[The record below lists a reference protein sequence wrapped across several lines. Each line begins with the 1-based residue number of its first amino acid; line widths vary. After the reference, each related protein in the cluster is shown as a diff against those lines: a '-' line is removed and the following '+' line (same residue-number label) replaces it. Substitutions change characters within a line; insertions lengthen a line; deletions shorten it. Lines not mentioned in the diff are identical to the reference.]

1 MYLNIIILV
10 SAAVV
15 FIIVARK
22 LPTGWLTDKTTK
34 VKLKNFRSIYESVM
48 NYLLG
53 RSERKM
59 AKKRHVINLED
70 EKIVSPDE
78 LKEQE
83 RVVEEV
89 LADKEISYE
98 DKMKKAD
105 DLLQRGSVILAE
117 ELYREMLETN
127 STDPKLYNRLGIIA
141 LENQKFSEA
150 KDFFAK
156 SLNFGQ
162 NNPARLYNLALANI
176 GLEDYRSAKDAV
188 SKAVQLEPSS
198 QKYQDL
204 LEELRNQISM

>member
-10 SAAVV
+10 SAAIV

-22 LPTGWLTDKTTK
+22 LPTGWLTDKTPK
-34 VKLKNFRSIYESVM
+34 VRLKNFRAIYESLI

-53 RSERKM
+53 RNERKM
-59 AKKRHVINLED
+59 VKNRQVINLND
-70 EKIVSPDE
+70 EQPVNGYDS

-89 LADKEISYE
+89 LADKEISFE

-117 ELYREMLETN
+117 ELYREMLENN

-141 LENQKFSEA
+141 LENQKFLEA

-176 GLEDYRSAKDAV
+176 GLEDYRSAKEAV

-204 LEELRNQISM
+204 LEELRNKGA